1 MQHHLASFSLH
12 RDYCSRGQDSLWEE
26 GGWLISMETLL
37 RLVQCNTRIYHMRG
51 LHTDLPILA
60 CNLTAIYVRT
70 HLFLSHTN
78 IHQSERFH
86 NRTST
91 ASGPFHMQDSA
102 LRANL
107 YILST

>member
-1 MQHHLASFSLH
+1 
-12 RDYCSRGQDSLWEE
+12 
-26 GGWLISMETLL
+26 
-37 RLVQCNTRIYHMRG
+37 MRG
-51 LHTDLPILA
+51 LHTDLPVLA
-60 CNLTAIYVRT
+60 YNVAAIYVRT
-70 HLFLSHTN
+70 HLSLSHTN

-107 YILST
+107 YMLRT